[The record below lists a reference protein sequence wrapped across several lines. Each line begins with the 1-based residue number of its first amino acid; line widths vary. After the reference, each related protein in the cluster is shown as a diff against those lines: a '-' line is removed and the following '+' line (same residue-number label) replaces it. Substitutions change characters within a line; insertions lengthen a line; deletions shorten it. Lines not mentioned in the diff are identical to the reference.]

1 MKEQYIEAEMDIIVL
16 DCDDVI
22 QTSTP
27 YNDRVPGNDPGPTLP
42 NDGWV

>member
-22 QTSTP
+22 ATSS
-27 YNDRVPGNDPGPTLP
+27 YWYGPPETLP
-42 NDGWV
+42 DEDFI

>member
-22 QTSTP
+22 ATSSYHYP
-27 YNDRVPGNDPGPTLP
+27 PCAEGPEHD
-42 NDGWV
+42 NWV

>member
-22 QTSTP
+22 ATSSAC
-27 YNDRVPGNDPGPTLP
+27 YDFAPTLP
-42 NDGWV
+42 DEDFI